1 MRVNQ
6 TLQDAVAE
14 EFKRNYHAKITDPI
28 FMNKAGTGTISIS
41 YVNRSLKKAFKKHEI
56 EADQIS
62 SHMFRKSFSYRILEK
77 HDFSDKSIFLV
88 SRLLNHSTIAV
99 TMKYLLLDTKEE
111 MEAYDMLEL

>member
-1 MRVNQ
+1 
-6 TLQDAVAE
+6 
-14 EFKRNYHAKITDPI
+14 
-28 FMNKAGTGTISIS
+28 MNKAGTGTISIS

-62 SHMFRKSFSYRILEK
+62 SHVFRKSFSYRILEK

-88 SRLLNHSTIAV
+88 SRLLNHSTIAI